1 MAESSGWGN
10 VILPSNQPSLGE
22 ITQRGNEMD
31 QRQFQQTASLL
42 MRQNDKKE
50 AEARKNQM
58 YNLNQIGDL
67 SDEKAYQTGEQAI
80 DTYSHRKLQE
90 IQDWAMQN
98 AIDKDPAVAAQMI
111 RQKLQPFLAWNNQIK
126 STVKEANAGLT
137 EFNKTYPNANAVRAH
152 KAVFD
157 NVAKDYMQQD
167 ENGNWIPKP
176 VEFIKPKDYVSE
188 LQSPSV
194 LGTIIDD
201 TSPFTQK
208 LHGLEKSII
217 SDADVSN
224 IKGYGKKTKWS
235 ATTTPYTD
243 IKPGNDGMPV
253 IDVKHQTLAGVKGE
267 DGQPMKFVDDSI
279 VKDLQGDPKAW
290 ASALAMWNQEK
301 PAVEAKLGRKIDPS
315 EEDFRFKNMLYN
327 KLDQFLPHGVKTE
340 QQQIVPK
347 PPRISVHVNAGGSS
361 GKEIPIRDVMSEI
374 SQKAEGH
381 ANGKGYHL
389 NELSPAAQTA
399 AVELARK
406 ITGNTL
412 LGNTN
417 IFIGKD
423 VKGNLHIADS
433 KTGQSIAPLNAT
445 DINLTA
451 NKSLGVKTKQKIV
464 ADGNKNKPAPAH
476 KTNTGYVVKKM

>member
-1 MAESSGWGN
+1 MSESGGWGN

-42 MRQNDKKE
+42 MRENDKKE

-58 YNLNQIGDL
+58 YNLNRIGDL
-67 SDEKAYQTGEQAI
+67 SDEKPYQTGAEAI
-80 DTYSHRKLQE
+80 DAYSHRKLQE

-137 EFNKTYPNANAVRAH
+137 EFNKTYPNANAVKAH

-188 LQSPSV
+188 LQDPSV

-201 TSPFTQK
+201 TSPFTKK
-208 LHGLEKSII
+208 LHSLEKFNV

-224 IKGYGKKTKWS
+224 IKGFGKKTKWS
-235 ATTTPYTD
+235 ATYTGYHD
-243 IKPGNDGMPV
+243 LKPDKDGMPN
-253 IDVKHQTLAGVKGE
+253 IDVKHQTLNGVKDE
-267 DGQPMKFVDDSI
+267 NGQPMKFVDDSI
-279 VKDLQGDPKAW
+279 VKDLQGDPQAW
-290 ASALAMWNQEK
+290 ASALAMWNKEK
-301 PAVEAKLGRKIDPS
+301 PEIEAKLGRSIDPS
-315 EEDFRFKNMLYN
+315 EEDFRFKNMLY
-327 KLDQFLPHGVKTE
+327 KKIDQFIPRGVKTE

-347 PPRISVHVNAGGSS
+347 PPRISVHVNTGGAGANVPVHDAYAEIV
-361 GKEIPIRDVMSEI
+361 GKAGQKQHGIP
-374 SQKAEGH
+374 
-381 ANGKGYHL
+381 L
-389 NELSPAAQTA
+389 NELSPASEAS
-399 AVELARK
+399 VLDIARK
-406 ITGNTL
+406 LTGITG
-412 LGNTN
+412 LGQKD
-417 IFIGKD
+417 IFVGKAHD
-423 VKGNLHIADS
+423 GTLHIANAV
-433 KTGQSIAPLNAT
+433 TGKSIAPLNET
-445 DINLTA
+445 DINLSA

-464 ADGNKNKPAPAH
+464 SDGNKNKPAPAPAK
-476 KTNTGYVVKKM
+476 KTKTDRLGLGI